1 VARRARENA
10 CVGLAVYI
18 HFPYC
23 IHKCPY
29 CDFNTYAVRN
39 FPEQRYADTLI
50 REIDHAAA
58 HALWNGRP
66 VASVFFGG
74 GTPSLLEPATVGRI
88 LERLAERFGFE
99 QDAEITLEANPG
111 SLEGGGRSRLA
122 GFRSAGVNRISFGV
136 QSFAAHTL
144 KKLGR
149 IHDATDSARAV
160 DAARQAGFENLSCDL
175 MFAVPGQTL
184 EEWQADLDTL
194 IALGSEHVSA
204 YNLTYEAGTPLT
216 GLRNAGRVTPADEEL
231 ERSMYERTIDR
242 LAAAGFERYEISNF
256 ARPGRRSRHNLAY
269 WTWSDYLGLGAGAH
283 GFHSGTA
290 ATGDTG
296 RESWGHRY
304 ANVRLPETYMS
315 AADGEWAASS
325 ETLDREMAMSERIL
339 LELRLTEGLDE
350 SRFAQCFGTAFES
363 VATALPAMVAA
374 GLVERADG
382 HTRLTRE
389 GLMLGDAVI
398 TRLAV

>member
-1 VARRARENA
+1 M
-10 CVGLAVYI
+10 GLAVYI

-29 CDFNTYAVRN
+29 CDFNTYAVRQ

-50 REIDHAAA
+50 REIDHAGTRP
-58 HALWNGRP
+58 LWNGRP

-88 LERLAERFGFE
+88 IERLAERFGFE
-99 QDAEITLEANPG
+99 QDAEIPLEANPG

-122 GFRSAGVNRISFGV
+122 GFRSAGVNRLSFGV

-144 KKLGR
+144 ETLGR

-175 MFAVPGQTL
+175 IFAVPGQTI
-184 EEWQADLDTL
+184 EEWKADLDRL
-194 IALGSEHVSA
+194 VDLGTEHVSA

-216 GLRNAGRVTPADEEL
+216 GLRNAGRVTPADEEV
-231 ERSMYERTIDR
+231 ERSMYELTIDR
-242 LAAAGFERYEISNF
+242 LAAAGLERYEISNF
-256 ARPGRRSRHNLAY
+256 ARPGRHSRHNLAY

-290 ATGDTG
+290 GTGDTG
-296 RESWGHRY
+296 DKADAADTDRESWGHRY

-350 SRFAQCFGTAFES
+350 SGFENSFGTAFDS

>member
-1 VARRARENA
+1 M
-10 CVGLAVYI
+10 GLAVYI

-29 CDFNTYAVRN
+29 CDFNTYAVRQ

-50 REIDHAAA
+50 REIDHAGTRP
-58 HALWNGRP
+58 LWNGRP

-99 QDAEITLEANPG
+99 NSAEITLEANPG

-122 GFRSAGVNRISFGV
+122 GFRSAGVNRLSFGV

-144 KKLGR
+144 ETLGR
-149 IHDATDSARAV
+149 IHNAGDSARAV

-175 MFAVPGQTL
+175 MFAVPGQTI
-184 EEWQADLDTL
+184 EEWKADLDRL
-194 IALGSEHVSA
+194 VDLGTEHVSA

-216 GLRNAGRVTPADEEL
+216 GLRNAGRVTPADEEV
-231 ERSMYERTIDR
+231 ERSMYELTIDR
-242 LAAAGFERYEISNF
+242 LAAAGLERYEISNF
-256 ARPGRRSRHNLAY
+256 ARPGRHSRHNLAY
-269 WTWSDYLGLGAGAH
+269 WTWNDYLGLGAGAH
-283 GFHSGTA
+283 GFHSGTGD
-290 ATGDTG
+290 TGDTADAADAD

-363 VATALPAMVAA
+363 VATTLPAMVAA
-374 GLVERADG
+374 GLVERTDG